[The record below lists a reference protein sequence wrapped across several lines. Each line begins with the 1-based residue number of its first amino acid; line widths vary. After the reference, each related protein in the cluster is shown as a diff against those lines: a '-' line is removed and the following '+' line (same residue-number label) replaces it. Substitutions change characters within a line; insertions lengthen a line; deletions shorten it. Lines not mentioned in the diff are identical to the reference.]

1 MSESEHPA
9 RIAPG
14 HNVTVDDI
22 RALAAAATPH
32 FSLQVRN
39 RIGKLIRELPE
50 DHPARVEGERVI
62 AQLQK
67 LAVVG
72 EVRGEGEEPLPPL
85 PSLAIDPS

>member
-9 RIAPG
+9 RTAPG
-14 HNVTVDDI
+14 HNVTLDDI

-50 DHPARVEGERVI
+50 DDPARLEGERAI

-67 LAVVG
+67 LAVAG